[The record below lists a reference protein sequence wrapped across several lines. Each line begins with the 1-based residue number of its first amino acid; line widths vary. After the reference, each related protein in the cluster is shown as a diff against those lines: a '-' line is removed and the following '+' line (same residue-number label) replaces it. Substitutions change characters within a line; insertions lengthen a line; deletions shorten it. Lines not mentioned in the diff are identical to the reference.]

1 MAAAAAVATAPAAT
15 LVQHAAA
22 TADGLFSNIFRI
34 NLMTQQL
41 NQQLWDEERLLT
53 RSIQAKQR
61 RQHWIWDYLPSLTT
75 EDDERLRQL
84 LSSQIQTNNLTIEWC
99 QAKLQDHLTLTS
111 SQRQALDQ
119 LRRTNRSWSSL
130 VKSSLA
136 TVLRYGGLAALLY
149 VADYYYNGSAGFN
162 AVMSALGLHKY
173 KLQQMLPQR
182 ALDWLKTK
190 LRLHPAS
197 LVDKLWSSLLRVVRQ
212 KHPSLI
218 CRKLGICAGG
228 TLRSAGAAEV
238 RATAGP
244 AAAAA
249 EETTRTA
256 AEGGVWLSAAHP
268 GSGSGRTRRASLTR
282 IHSTGGQH

>member
-1 MAAAAAVATAPAAT
+1 MASPVAAVPAAT

-53 RSIQAKQR
+53 RSIRARQR
-61 RQHWIWDYLPSLTT
+61 QQHWMWEYLPSLTT
-75 EDDERLRQL
+75 ADDEKLRQL
-84 LSSQIQTNNLTIEWC
+84 LSAQIQTNNLTIEWC
-99 QAKLQDHLTLTS
+99 QAKLQEHLVLS
-111 SQRQALDQ
+111 SAQRQALDRM
-119 LRRTNRSWSSL
+119 RRSSRSWGSL
-130 VKSSLA
+130 IKSSLG
-136 TVLRYGGLAALLY
+136 TLLRYGGLAALLY

-212 KHPSLI
+212 KNPSLI

-228 TLRSAGAAEV
+228 TLRAGGDAAEAPP
-238 RATAGP
+238 ATG
-244 AAAAA
+244 
-249 EETTRTA
+249 TA
-256 AEGGVWLSAAHP
+256 MGTAVDSWTKMAHP
-268 GSGSGRTRRASLTR
+268 DSGWDKRPLAS
-282 IHSTGGQH
+282 